1 MKVELIGTGAIYV
14 KYNSACTLINDN
26 MIVDMPNGTLKQ
38 LLKTGHHPEKI
49 QAMLITHLHGDH
61 TADIPFFLKYMYR
74 FSKVTDELTII
85 GPKGLEDKVTELF
98 SVYKF
103 EDKKEI
109 EETMNIKFIELEQED
124 ITINQYKIK
133 PILVSH
139 GEEKPAFGYIIN
151 DSLGLTGDSA
161 ICSGVEKI
169 VENSKIT
176 IADTSYLEGD
186 SCHMGVNNIKYLIEK
201 YDKPIVATHLRDTTR
216 EELKR
221 MNIPNIIVEEDGY
234 GFEV

>member
-1 MKVELIGTGAIYV
+1 MRVELIGTGAIYV
-14 KYNSACTLINDN
+14 KYNSACTLIDDN

-38 LLKTGHHPEKI
+38 LLRTGHNPEKI
-49 QAMLITHLHGDH
+49 RTMLITHLHGDH
-61 TADIPFFLKYMYR
+61 TADIPFFLKYVYR

-85 GPKGLEDKVTELF
+85 GPKGLENKVTELF

-109 EETMNIKFIELEQED
+109 EETMNIKFIELDQD
-124 ITINQYKIK
+124 NITINQYKIQ

-139 GEEKPAFGYIIN
+139 GNEKPAFGYIIN
-151 DSLGLTGDSA
+151 DILGLTGDSG

-176 IADTSYLEGD
+176 IADISYIEGD
-186 SCHMGVNNIKYLIEK
+186 SCHMGIDNIKYLISK
-201 YDKPIVATHLRDTTR
+201 YDKQIVATHLRDTTR
-216 EELKR
+216 EKLKKLQ
-221 MNIPNIIVEEDGY
+221 IPNIVVEEDGY

>member
-38 LLKTGHHPEKI
+38 LLKTGHNPEKI
-49 QAMLITHLHGDH
+49 RTMLITHLHGDH
-61 TADIPFFLKYMYR
+61 TSDIPFFLKYVYR

-103 EDKKEI
+103 ENKKEI
-109 EETMNIKFIELEQED
+109 EETMNLKFIELDQED
-124 ITINQYKIK
+124 ITINQYKIRS
-133 PILVSH
+133 ILVSH
-139 GEEKPAFGYIIN
+139 GNEKPALGYIIN
-151 DSLGLTGDSA
+151 DSLGLTGDST
-161 ICSGVEKI
+161 ICFGVEKI

-186 SCHMGVNNIKYLIEK
+186 SCHMGVDNIKYLISK
-201 YDKPIVATHLRDTTR
+201 YDKQIVATHLRDTTR
-216 EELKR
+216 EELKKLQ
-221 MNIPNIIVEEDGY
+221 IPNIIVEEDGY
-234 GFEV
+234 RFEV